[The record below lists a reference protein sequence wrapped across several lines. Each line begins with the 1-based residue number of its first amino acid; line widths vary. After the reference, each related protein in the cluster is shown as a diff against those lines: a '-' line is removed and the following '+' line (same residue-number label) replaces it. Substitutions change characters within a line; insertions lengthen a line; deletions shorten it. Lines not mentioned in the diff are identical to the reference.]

1 MRVDGMPTCAC
12 LIKIESMGEKYN
24 ERLQQAKD
32 EINKTIRVGERV
44 TIWNPSRVEGVWCTY
59 YPDIPHRTAS
69 SQHAQTF
76 LLLLYKCHQAWQVKS
91 L

>member
-1 MRVDGMPTCAC
+1 MQISTPTRVDGMPTCAC

-32 EINKTIRVGERV
+32 EINKTIRLGERV

-59 YPDIPHRTAS
+59 YPDIPHR

-76 LLLLYKCHQAWQVKS
+76 LLLYKCHQA
-91 L
+91 